1 MDKISISFS
10 FDSITVVV
18 IMLIKYN
25 LKRITFTKNLFN
37 FVTELAR
44 KTGLGLRRKSIRMS
58 FDTFMS
64 KSRPGNNN
72 MMHKKRENLSLSIN
86 YRGGR

>member
-1 MDKISISFS
+1 MDKISISFN
-10 FDSITVVV
+10 FDSIIVVV
-18 IMLIKYN
+18 IVLIKFN
-25 LKRITFTKNLFN
+25 LKRSTFH

-72 MMHKKRENLSLSIN
+72 MMHKKHENLSLRIN
-86 YRGGR
+86 CRGGK